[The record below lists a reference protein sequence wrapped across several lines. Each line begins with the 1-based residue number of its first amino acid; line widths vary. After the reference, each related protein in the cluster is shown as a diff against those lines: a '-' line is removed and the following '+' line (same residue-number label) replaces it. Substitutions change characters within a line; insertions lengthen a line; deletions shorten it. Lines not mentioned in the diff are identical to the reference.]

1 MKKIFT
7 LIASL
12 MMVLSMN
19 AATKT
24 IYFQTQQ
31 WWHKENAASGA
42 HYWGTAG
49 DGTSWP
55 GTRMTKVSGET
66 NMWSIEID
74 TDKYQN
80 IIFTRVSPSDGV
92 SDWGAKT
99 TDQVIPTDGKNFFT
113 LGTTEVWGGSG
124 ATGTWSTYTPNAP
137 KTYKDITFTITA
149 NAAPQIH
156 YWEGGDKMVGSDWE
170 NSPTMTAT
178 GNANEYTYTVK
189 DVDEATG
196 VKYLLKIG
204 NIQTSDQTTSE
215 NVIADFKDLMP
226 EVYVKGVTGW
236 TGDGHKMTIADDYAS
251 ASVTITLAANLTADL
266 KLTIGG
272 VWMGD
277 AKNAITKENNSSVFD
292 TNGGQNGSIK
302 TDIAGDYIFTYTYA
316 DQTLTVTYP
325 TEEIEVAVD
334 CYVTGNTALT
344 GEDWV
349 LDSENLKMTKVE
361 GTEKYTYTFTAL
373 PANTAFELKV
383 VYAGSQKGFSS
394 LSEAIDGVT
403 ANGDNICFTLEET
416 GDVTVTYDA
425 ETEKIALTGN
435 FAIPVTYDY
444 YIVGSFNG
452 DNPKKA
458 ENGMT
463 LDGTVYKATVTLAE
477 GDNTLKVTDGTWDN
491 TWGYDQLGATY
502 EEVSNPN
509 DYNNIKITLAAEKTI
524 TVIFD
529 ATAGKIT
536 FEGLTE
542 KVIEYGVTFN
552 VTVPEETEACYI
564 CGEWDWS
571 TFKPMTKVDDTHY
584 TLEIAEATKDH
595 KYKYT
600 FGEAWAYVEK
610 NADGSEVQDR
620 TWTENDVVAAW
631 ADPLATNIYLAGS
644 MTDWANGK
652 IEFMKETPDATIA
665 TVAVELPVGDNTFKI
680 MNGENWLGNG
690 GDFNNS
696 ITGWTFKEGDGDCT
710 LKATYAATYVF
721 TWDLT
726 KEDQQLSV
734 TYPTVETRDYP
745 SVTKTLVQTWR
756 SAHTELDL
764 SNYNYIYIYNHDG
777 TAFTYGDDFEVAAS
791 LEVSLEGTGSWK
803 VNGDD
808 EVLTATL
815 YNEEKTAIYLI
826 TASTTAPK
834 TYTLT
839 CTDAQYVPTAYSTLF
854 SGTADGKALMIDIQM
869 MEVGL
874 NEAFGSCS
882 WDGIE
887 ITSTAATVS
896 RDLLANDKYNV
907 TGVFNDAA
915 GNTYNITIT
924 GAEPKP
930 AATLNITGATFTEE
944 SWGGVV
950 ISGTWDTEDLVGS
963 LEGAD
968 FGTYE
973 SAELYTTTY
982 SHYLSA
988 VGDVTFAQAS
998 DGVSVVLTGKFS
1010 DMMDATPY
1018 NVTITGTLVEF
1029 VAPSIELTTS
1039 DNETTIETY
1048 AWEIVDATIKRT
1060 FEAEDGWYTLCVP
1073 FGMDASLIG
1082 EAYEITSINK
1092 NDKTQGID
1100 VTFSDVDYLWA
1111 GYPYLIKPTTTV
1123 TDPVIEG
1130 VQIEYT
1136 SGEEYT
1142 VTGDGIK
1149 ITMTGIINGGGTTNG
1164 TTEYYVGAD
1173 GYLYNGTVNKLGLC
1187 ALFTITDL
1195 AGNPTRVRARVVT
1208 GENATTGVDDIF
1220 TTDVPVK
1227 AIVNG
1232 QLIII
1237 RGNEKFN
1244 AQGQK
1249 L

>member
-1 MKKIFT
+1 MKKSIF
-7 LIASL
+7 LIFAAILCAMS
-12 MMVLSMN
+12 VN
-19 AATKT
+19 AKT
-24 IYFQTQQ
+24 IYLNT
-31 WWHKENAASGA
+31 
-42 HYWGTAG
+42 
-49 DGTSWP
+49 
-55 GTRMTKVSGET
+55 
-66 NMWSIEID
+66 
-74 TDKYQN
+74 
-80 IIFTRVSPSDGV
+80 
-92 SDWGAKT
+92 
-99 TDQVIPTDGKNFFT
+99 
-113 LGTTEVWGGSG
+113 GGSG
-124 ATGTWSTYTPNAP
+124 LWNQEGATFGVHAWKDGGQSTTTMMTLVPNEADIFQAEIVDEATKCIFLRMDNSNSFDWNKEWNRKGDLTIPAGKNCCTVSGWGGNTENVSWSTYTPDAP

-149 NAAPQIH
+149 NAAPQIR
-156 YWEGGDKMVGSDWE
+156 YWDGGDKMVGSDW
-170 NSPTMTAT
+170 NNLPTMTAT

-189 DVDEATG
+189 DVDEAKG

-204 NIQTSDQTTSE
+204 NVQTSDQTTSE

-272 VWMGD
+272 TWMGD
-277 AKNAITKENNSSVFD
+277 TKNAITKDNNSSVFD
-292 TNGGQNGSIK
+292 TNDKNGSIK

-383 VYAGSQKGFSS
+383 VYANSQKGFSS

-463 LDGTVYKATVTLAE
+463 LDGTVYKATVTLAA
-477 GDNTLKVTDGTWDN
+477 GDNTLKVTKGSWDP
-491 TWGYDQLGATY
+491 TWGYTELGAAY
-502 EEVSNPN
+502 EEVS
-509 DYNNIKITLAAEKTI
+509 DAGAYNNIKITLAAEKEI
-524 TVIFD
+524 TVIFE

-536 FEGLTE
+536 FENLTE

-552 VTVPEETEACYI
+552 VTVPEGTEACYI
-564 CGEWDWS
+564 CGEWDWT
-571 TFKPMTKVDDTHY
+571 TFKPMTYVDDTHY
-584 TLEIAEATKDH
+584 TLTIDNATKDH

-610 NADGSEVQDR
+610 NADGSDVQDR

-644 MTDWANGK
+644 MTNWAEGK

-680 MNGENWLGNG
+680 IKGETWLGNG
-690 GDFNNS
+690 GIIDNS
-696 ITGWTFKEGDGDCT
+696 ITGWTFKDGDSDCT

-734 TYPTVETRDYP
+734 TYPTVETLNYP
-745 SVTKTLVQTWR
+745 SLPKTLVKTWR
-756 SAHTELDL
+756 TAYTELDL
-764 SNYNYIYIYNHDG
+764 GNYNTITIFNHDG
-777 TAFTYGDDFEVAAS
+777 TDFTYGDDFEVIAS
-791 LEVSLEGTGSWK
+791 LDEVNLEGTGSWK
-803 VNGDD
+803 LDGDD

-815 YNEEKTAIYLI
+815 YNEEKTAIYHI

-839 CTDAQYVPTAYSTLF
+839 CTDAQYAPTAYSTIF

-896 RDLLANDKYNV
+896 RDLLDNDKYNV
-907 TGVFNDAA
+907 SGVFNDAA

-924 GAEPKP
+924 GAKPKP

-950 ISGTWDTEDLVGS
+950 IAGTWDTEALGGS
-963 LEGAD
+963 LDGAD
-968 FGTYE
+968 FGTYGY
-973 SAELYTTTY
+973 AELYTD
-982 SHYLSA
+982 SHYLSS

-1018 NVTITGTLVEF
+1018 DVTITGTLVEF
-1029 VAPSIELTTS
+1029 VAPSIELTTG

-1048 AWEIVDATIKRT
+1048 AWETVDATIKRT
-1060 FEAEDGWYTLCVP
+1060 FVAEDGWYTLCVP

-1111 GYPYLIKPTTTV
+1111 GYPYLIKPTATV
-1123 TDPVIEG
+1123 TNPVIEG
-1130 VQIEYT
+1130 VEIEYT
-1136 SGEEYT
+1136 TGEEHT

-1164 TTEYYVGAD
+1164 TTEYYVGAN
-1173 GYLYNGTVNKLGLC
+1173 GYLYNQATTKQGLC

-1195 AGNPTRVRARVVT
+1195 EGNPTRVRARVVT